1 MSAGR
6 RLGAVV
12 ALALVLASPAM
23 ASCGVPLQD
32 EAELIPIDETPVGLR
47 PPEAGGSP
55 PVDQRELIDLWFGRG
70 DQLALVRRRVIAPVT
85 PLVASDALLAGPTDA
100 ERNQSLRS
108 ALVDAEAVLDIE
120 IARGQATVSLSSEF
134 SVIPAADQVLA
145 IGQLV
150 LTLTDQRGIGRIRF
164 VVDGASITVPL
175 PNGRSRA
182 GLVSREDYLGLV
194 ERDEVPAS

>member
-55 PVDQRELIDLWFGRG
+55 PVDQRELIDLWFVRG